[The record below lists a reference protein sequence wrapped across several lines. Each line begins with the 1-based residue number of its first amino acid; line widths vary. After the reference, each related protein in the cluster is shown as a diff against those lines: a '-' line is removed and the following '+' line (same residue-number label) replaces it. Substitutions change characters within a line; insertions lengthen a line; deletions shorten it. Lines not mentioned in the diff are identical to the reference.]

1 MALEYPKIITK
12 RYSFLISPLSSSMY
26 MYSPQFHVLLSRFRL
41 VATYDRR
48 LLWWPKAAYV
58 IAQDTATS
66 GIAFCLY
73 PFIDVID
80 DFAVKYP
87 LTG

>member
-12 RYSFLISPLSSSMY
+12 RYSFLASPLTSSIY
-26 MYSPQFHVLLSRFRL
+26 MCFPQFHVLLSRFCF
-41 VATYDRR
+41 VAAYGRR

-73 PFIDVID
+73 PFVD
-80 DFAVKYP
+80 DFVVKYP
-87 LTG
+87 LAG